1 MHYTRLKD
9 LREDSDLKQSE
20 LCEKI
25 NISKN
30 TYVNYEQG
38 KREPPFEL
46 IIKLAKFY
54 EVSIDYISG
63 KTNNK
68 KGIYQSDLSERE
80 QKLISMFREMT
91 REEQGRLLER
101 AEIIIEDNE
110 GNTENKDV
118 G

>member
-9 LREDSDLKQSE
+9 LREDCDLKQSE

-46 IIKLAKFY
+46 IIKLANFY

-68 KGIYQSDLSERE
+68 KGINQSDLSDRE
-80 QKLISMFREMT
+80 QRLISIFREMT

-101 AEIIIEDNE
+101 AEIIIEDN
-110 GNTENKDV
+110 
-118 G
+118 

>member
-9 LREDSDLKQSE
+9 LREDCDLKQSE

-38 KREPPFEL
+38 KREPPLEL
-46 IIKLAKFY
+46 IIKLANFY
-54 EVSIDYISG
+54 DVSIDYISG
-63 KTNNK
+63 RTNNK
-68 KGIYQSDLSERE
+68 KGFNKSDLSKKE
-80 QKLISMFREMT
+80 QRLISIFREMT
-91 REEQGRLLER
+91 SEEQGRLLER
-101 AEIIIEDNE
+101 AEMIIETTE
-110 GNTENKDV
+110 GNTENKDA